1 VNEMPISVDV
11 PRPDAESSR
20 AVQAA
25 VRRLASRIPE
35 LGEAFYRHLFG
46 MLPEVKPL
54 FPDDM
59 LDQRQRLVEAL
70 LSSVYALHDPEGM
83 EITLQRL
90 GATHHR
96 RQVKEDQY
104 QYIPHALLRAVRDIT
119 AGEFSTWESS
129 AWISVYSWMVAHMVA
144 GARRARLLEEQGLS
158 LPTGS
163 LAVQTGALPL
173 HTGNMPVHTGEFPAP
188 TPLSF

>member
-1 VNEMPISVDV
+1 VDV
-11 PRPDAESSR
+11 PRPDADSSR

-25 VRRLASRIPE
+25 VRRLAPRIPE

-46 MLPEVKPL
+46 MLPEVKFL

-59 LDQRQRLVEAL
+59 KDQRQRLVESL
-70 LSSVYALHDPEGM
+70 LSSVYALHDPAMM
-83 EITLQRL
+83 EVTLQQL

-96 RQVKEDQY
+96 RGVKEDQY

-119 AGEFSTWESS
+119 PGDFSTWESS

-144 GARRARLLEEQGLS
+144 GARQARLLEEQGFS

-163 LAVQTGALPL
+163 LSAQTGNPSE
-173 HTGNMPVHTGEFPAP
+173 HTGNFPAP
-188 TPLSF
+188 SSLPF